1 MINGKITVTWTADDY
16 TNLPWTRNA
25 VPEEKLNATVDTRTY
40 NIGVLM
46 CFDEKLLTKFYDAVS
61 IIPLEK
67 KVVAVNKLSPGQI
80 LPFHTDQ
87 YEKYKSRNN
96 IKEEDDIQRVIVF
109 LHDQKAGHQLW
120 IEDRFCTGEAGNYFG
135 WDHGTEHMA
144 ANLGHEDRYVLQ
156 VTGVKC

>member
-1 MINGKITVTWTADDY
+1 MLFQLSHLK
-16 TNLPWTRNA
+16 
-25 VPEEKLNATVDTRTY
+25 K
-40 NIGVLM
+40 
-46 CFDEKLLTKFYDAVS
+46 KLL
-61 IIPLEK
+61 PLTNFLQDK
-67 KVVAVNKLSPGQI
+67 YF
-80 LPFHTDQ
+80 PFHTDL

-109 LHDQKAGHQLW
+109 LTRSKGRTSTVDR
-120 IEDRFCTGEAGNYFG
+120 DRFCTGETGNYFG